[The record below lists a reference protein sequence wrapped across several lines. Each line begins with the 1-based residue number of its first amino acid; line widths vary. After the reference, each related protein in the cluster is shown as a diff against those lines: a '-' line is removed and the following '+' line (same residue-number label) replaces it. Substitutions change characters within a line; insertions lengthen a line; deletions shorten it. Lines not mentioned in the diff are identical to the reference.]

1 MTFNTLLELT
11 DRCAGSVSI
20 GINKHKNCYQS
31 IDSYLDELVEN
42 DNASNLDDALRH
54 LIIDTNSVIEL
65 YFYPNSPIGFCSIVH
80 YDLSEAIQLALNYL
94 NRISH
99 ES

>member
-1 MTFNTLLELT
+1 MTFDTLAELI

-20 GINKHKNCYQS
+20 NINKHRDCYQS

-42 DNASNLDDALRH
+42 DNASNLDDTLRH
-54 LIIDTNSVIEL
+54 LMIDTNSVIEL
-65 YFYPNSPIGFCSIVH
+65 YFYPDSPIGFCSIVH
-80 YDLSEAIQLALNYL
+80 YDLSKAVQLALNYL
-94 NRISH
+94 NRIRN